1 MDMNRKHFVFVVVAV
16 LAAACSSP
24 DASGEEPR
32 SSGFDVD
39 RGGVVMTFDDRN
51 FDDWVNAIGLF
62 DRFGVN
68 ATFFISGKIDEQA
81 VEAIGQL
88 RSHGHAIGSHSVHH
102 LKAVEYCQ
110 DHPPAVFLRNEIHP
124 QLEAFQAAGVT
135 PTSFAYPMSR
145 NDAVTD
151 ETLLT
156 VFRHLRTGKNV
167 ADGQR
172 VCDVDAFFVPAS
184 RIHQQGCLIAKG
196 IDYAPTRPDRTFEQ
210 IDAALIRAA
219 ENNEIIVFYAHRICA
234 TKPDGGHFVTPEALT
249 QIFSKAK
256 ELNLPFYTFD
266 QLP

>member
-1 MDMNRKHFVFVVVAV
+1 MNRQSIFVVVVAA
-16 LAAACSSP
+16 LASIVSSSDVCADEP
-24 DASGEEPR
+24 AS
-32 SSGFDVD
+32 SAFDVD

-51 FDDWVNAIGLF
+51 FDDWVNAIPLF

-81 VEAIGQL
+81 VQAIRQL

-110 DHPPAVFLRNEIHP
+110 DHSPEVFLRNEIRP
-124 QLEAFQAAGVT
+124 QLEAFQAAEVT

-167 ADGQR
+167 GDGQR

-184 RIHQQGCLIAKG
+184 RIHQHGCLIAKG

-210 IDAALIRAA
+210 IDAALTRAA
-219 ENNEIIVFYAHRICA
+219 ENNEILVFYAHRICA

-249 QIFSKAK
+249 QIFSKAE
-256 ELNLPFYTFD
+256 ELKLPFYTFD